1 MNALDIN
8 EFPDSQ
14 LLRART
20 HAPGNDPPAD
30 AAETASRPSCFDPLA
45 LP

>member
-1 MNALDIN
+1 MNAPDIN

-14 LLRART
+14 LLWART
-20 HAPGNDPPAD
+20 YAPGSDPPAD
-30 AAETASRPSCFDPLA
+30 AAETASSPSGFDPLA